1 MTNPSSPPGRAA
13 VWLVDDQPLRR
24 AGLKAHIAAAGFDIV
39 AEGQSLEDLLQAGDR
54 SGTPRL
60 LVMDGSQGTA
70 SISIARAH
78 HPDLRVMVLGNA
90 AEPATMAEAFAA
102 GAHGYVL
109 KRISADA
116 LVESLRLLLTGEKV
130 FPSEVSDLLIRL
142 PAART
147 QSVQR
152 TQDRETMLSPQEMEI
167 TRHLADGT
175 PNKII
180 AQALD
185 ITEATV
191 KAHVKTLMRK
201 IGVSNRTQA
210 AIWAHT
216 NGVASAA
223 ANRSLGLGGK
233 QAMGQG

>member
-1 MTNPSSPPGRAA
+1 MKNLSETHGLAA

-24 AGLKAHIAAAGFDIV
+24 AGLKAHLAAAGFSVV
-39 AEGQSLEDLLQAGDR
+39 AEGQSVDDAA
-54 SGTPRL
+54 SGAKRHQMPQV
-60 LVMDGSQGTA
+60 LVIDGAQGTA
-70 SISIARAH
+70 SIAIALTR
-78 HPDLRVMVLGNA
+78 HPRIRIMVLGNA
-90 AEPATMAEAFAA
+90 PDPTSMAEAFAA

-109 KRISADA
+109 KRISPDA
-116 LVESLRLLLTGEKV
+116 LVESLRLLLAGEKV

-142 PAART
+142 PSGRT
-147 QSVQR
+147 QR
-152 TQDRETMLSPQEMEI
+152 PTERETPLSPQEMEI

-175 PNKII
+175 PNKMI

-210 AIWAHT
+210 AIWALN
-216 NGVASAA
+216 NGLTPAA
-223 ANRSLGLGGK
+223 AGREPWVSGK
-233 QAMGQG
+233 

>member
-1 MTNPSSPPGRAA
+1 MTNPPDTSGRAA
-13 VWLVDDQPLRR
+13 VWLVDDQPFRR
-24 AGLKAHIAAAGFDIV
+24 AGLKAHLATAGFTIV
-39 AEGQSLEDLLQAGDR
+39 AEGSSVTELLQATDPR
-54 SGTPRL
+54 DTPRL
-60 LVMDGSQGTA
+60 LVMDGEQGTHA
-70 SISIARAH
+70 ITVARTS
-78 HPDLRVMVLGNA
+78 HPDLRVMILGDA
-90 AEPATMAEAFAA
+90 ADPATMAEAFAV

-109 KRISADA
+109 KRITPDA
-116 LVESLRLLLTGEKV
+116 LVESLRLLLAGEKV

-142 PAART
+142 PTTRAQAAR
-147 QSVQR
+147 R
-152 TQDRETMLSPQEMEI
+152 TAERESMLSPQEMEI

-223 ANRSLGLGGK
+223 ANRNHGLGVK
-233 QAMGQG
+233 

>member
-1 MTNPSSPPGRAA
+1 MTNPSDSPRRAA

-24 AGLKAHIAAAGFDIV
+24 AGLKAHLAAAGFAVI
-39 AEGQSLEDLLQAGDR
+39 AEGPSVEDLMHAGMPAEN
-54 SGTPRL
+54 PRI
-60 LVMDGSQGTA
+60 LVMDGAQGTQ
-70 SISIARAH
+70 SVGLARTR
-78 HPDLRVMVLGNA
+78 HPDLKVMVLGNA
-90 AEPATMAEAFAA
+90 ADPAAMAEAFAA

-109 KRISADA
+109 KRITPDA

-142 PAART
+142 PARRSQAR
-147 QSVQR
+147 
-152 TQDRETMLSPQEMEI
+152 QDAIERESTLSPQEMEI

-175 PNKII
+175 PNKMI

-223 ANRSLGLGGK
+223 SARAHGFGGK
-233 QAMGQG
+233 

>member
-1 MTNPSSPPGRAA
+1 MTNPPDTSGRAA
-13 VWLVDDQPLRR
+13 VWLVDDQPFRR
-24 AGLKAHIAAAGFDIV
+24 AGLKAHLATAGFTIV
-39 AEGQSLEDLLQAGDR
+39 AEGSSVTELLQATDPR
-54 SGTPRL
+54 DTPRL
-60 LVMDGSQGTA
+60 LVMDGEQGTHA
-70 SISIARAH
+70 ITVARTS
-78 HPDLRVMVLGNA
+78 HPDLRVMILGDA
-90 AEPATMAEAFAA
+90 ADPATMAEAFAV

-109 KRISADA
+109 KRITPDA
-116 LVESLRLLLTGEKV
+116 LVESLRLLLAGEKV

-142 PAART
+142 PTTRAQAAR
-147 QSVQR
+147 R
-152 TQDRETMLSPQEMEI
+152 TAERESMLSPQEMEI

-223 ANRSLGLGGK
+223 ASRSQGLGVK
-233 QAMGQG
+233 

>member
-1 MTNPSSPPGRAA
+1 MTNPPDASGRAA
-13 VWLVDDQPLRR
+13 VWLVDDQPFRR
-24 AGLKAHIAAAGFDIV
+24 AGLKAHLTAAGFSIL
-39 AEGQSLEDLLQAGDR
+39 AEGSSVNDLLRPSDPHD
-54 SGTPRL
+54 SPRL
-60 LVMDGSQGTA
+60 LVMDGGQGIQA
-70 SISIARAH
+70 ISVARNS
-78 HPDLRVMVLGNA
+78 HPSLRVMVLGDTA
-90 AEPATMAEAFAA
+90 DPARMAEAFAV

-109 KRISADA
+109 KRITPDA
-116 LVESLRLLLTGEKV
+116 LVESLRLLLAGEKV
-130 FPSEVSDLLIRL
+130 FPSEVSELLIRL
-142 PAART
+142 PTTHQQAAR
-147 QSVQR
+147 R
-152 TQDRETMLSPQEMEI
+152 TAERETMLSPQEMEI

-223 ANRSLGLGGK
+223 ANRGHGLGVK
-233 QAMGQG
+233 

>member
-1 MTNPSSPPGRAA
+1 MTNPPDTSGRAA
-13 VWLVDDQPLRR
+13 VWLVDDQPFRR
-24 AGLKAHIAAAGFDIV
+24 SGLKAHLAAAGFRIA
-39 AEGQSLEDLLQAGDR
+39 AEAASVNDLLLAADKPEN
-54 SGTPRL
+54 PRL
-60 LVMDGSQGTA
+60 LVMDGDQGTHG
-70 SISIARAH
+70 IGLARARC
-78 HPDLRVMVLGNA
+78 PDLRIMVLGDA
-90 AEPATMAEAFAA
+90 ADPGMMAEAFAA

-109 KRISADA
+109 KRITPDA
-116 LVESLRLLLTGEKV
+116 LIESLRLLLAGEKV

-142 PAART
+142 PSART
-147 QSVQR
+147 QASQR
-152 TQDRETMLSPQEMEI
+152 TTERDSMLSPQEMEI

-223 ANRSLGLGGK
+223 ANRGHGLGVK
-233 QAMGQG
+233 